1 MSAAPRRVAV
11 VMPPV
16 TTMAPDD
23 AVSSWGSV
31 TAACDALVE
40 AGRWQPEVHARH
52 GTSDAVAVRDG
63 VRYCF
68 HSSDAALVQAV
79 AASRPGVVHVHGLGW
94 ARLLRRLRAVPAP
107 VVLQHHGEPVFT
119 GRAKWGHRLVRS
131 GVAGYMFTGASFGQ
145 AQPWIDAGVIAR
157 DARLF
162 EVLEAASTLAT
173 DDGADALPVRLDG
186 DPAVLWVGRLIEGKD
201 PLTAIAAFADCGL
214 HEAHLHLLATDRDME
229 PEVRAAIRVLGPV
242 GERIHL
248 HDPVPH
254 ARMAAW
260 YAAAD
265 IVLSTSHREGS
276 GYSVI
281 EAVTC
286 GCVPVLSAIPPH
298 RAIVNDRGALFPPGD
313 AAAAAR
319 ALGDAAAAIRE
330 PTDRFARSLLSW
342 GHVAAQLADAYDALQ
357 HGN

>member
-1 MSAAPRRVAV
+1 MSAGPGHVAV

-16 TTMAPDD
+16 TTMAPAD
-23 AVSSWGSV
+23 AVASWTTV
-31 TAACDALVE
+31 TAACTALAD
-40 AGRWQPEVHARH
+40 AGRWHPEVHARH
-52 GTSDAVAVRDG
+52 ASVAGETVRDG
-63 VRYCF
+63 VRYRF
-68 HSSDAALVQAV
+68 HAGDADLVRAV

-94 ARLLRRLRAVPAP
+94 ARLLRRLGSVAAP
-107 VVLQHHGEPVFT
+107 VVLQHHGEPVFA

-131 GVAGYMFTGASFGQ
+131 GVGGYMFTGASFGQ

-162 EVLEAASTLAT
+162 EVLEAASTLA
-173 DDGADALPVRLDG
+173 DGPGAPVELPG
-186 DPAVLWVGRLIEGKD
+186 DPVVLWAGRLIEGKD

-214 HEAHLHLLATDRDME
+214 HDAHLHLLATDRDME

-254 ARMAAW
+254 DRMPAW
-260 YAAAD
+260 YRAAD
-265 IVLSTSHREGS
+265 VYLSTSHREGS

-286 GCVPVLSAIPPH
+286 GCTPALSAIPPH
-298 RAIVNDRGALFPPGD
+298 RAIVNDEGALFLPGD

-319 ALGDAAAAIRE
+319 AIRAATTAHRE
-330 PTDRFARSLLSW
+330 PTGGFARSLLSW
-342 GHVAAQLADAYDALQ
+342 GHVAMQLADAYDVLA